1 MNFKKLQNIQV
12 KLDKQMGLAPN
23 AKEGLDTKFNKSAV
37 ALSVSISE
45 IAITSEHFH
54 SGERVIGKIDGSRFY
69 KSVSNI
75 SGEED
80 GLLYD
85 ASLDTYITPEKA
97 YHLNLLEKCLNAFH
111 HLLSVA
117 NQAEHKIDAIGN
129 YFRIEK
135 NDDTL
140 EQNFLFMQNEIGDLK
155 LHYFFASDFD
165 MIVDVFFIYIDQLG
179 ITADELEKAYYDK
192 TSHLVVMEG

>member
-1 MNFKKLQNIQV
+1 MNFKKLQRVQATLDENIY
-12 KLDKQMGLAPN
+12 
-23 AKEGLDTKFNKSAV
+23 LDTNLKECPNTTFNKSTV
-37 ALSVSISE
+37 ALSVSISD
-45 IAITSEHFH
+45 IAKTSEHFH
-54 SGERVIGKIDGSRFY
+54 PQKSSIGKIDGGRYY
-69 KSVSNI
+69 KSVSNS

-85 ASLDTYITPEKA
+85 AFLDTYVSPEKA
-97 YHLNLLEKCLNAFH
+97 YHLNLLEKCLDAFH
-111 HLLSVA
+111 QLLSIA
-117 NQAEHKIDAIGN
+117 NQAEHKLHVIGN

-155 LHYFFASDFD
+155 LHSFFASDFD

-179 ITADELEKAYYDK
+179 ITSDELEQAYYAE